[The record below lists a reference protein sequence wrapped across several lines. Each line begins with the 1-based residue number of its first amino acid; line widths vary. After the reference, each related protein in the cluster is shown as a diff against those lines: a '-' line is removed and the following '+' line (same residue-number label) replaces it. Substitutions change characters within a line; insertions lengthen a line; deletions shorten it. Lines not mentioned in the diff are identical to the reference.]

1 METKNKYFLL
11 RHGQTI
17 YQKENRDLIYL
28 DTENFSLEI
37 TEDGKKMIEKQ
48 VKILEEKNIDLIFSS
63 PYLRTKQSA
72 QIASKILGKE
82 IIFDERLV
90 DIKMGEFEGK
100 PTSVYDDFF
109 ISKKLGFTQHQ
120 KDGENWADVLKRMKE
135 FFNDVEDKYQNKN
148 ILIVSHGEP
157 LWLLAGFLKGFKT
170 LDEFLSTRKTKNNL
184 YPEVGDLIII

>member
-28 DTENFSLEI
+28 DNENYSLSLTEEGKQKIENQAQKLK
-37 TEDGKKMIEKQ
+37 EDK
-48 VKILEEKNIDLIFSS
+48 IDLIFSS

-72 QIASKILGKE
+72 QIASEVLGKE
-82 IIFDERLV
+82 IIFDERLI

-109 ISKKLGFTQHQ
+109 LSKKLGFIQHQ
-120 KDGENWADVLKRMKE
+120 KDGENWADVLKRMEE
-135 FFNDVEDKYQNKN
+135 FLNDVENKYQNKN
-148 ILIVSHGEP
+148 ILVISHGEP
-157 LWLLAGFLKGFKT
+157 LWLLAGFLKGFKAV
-170 LDEFLSTRKTKNNL
+170 DEFLSTRKTENNL